1 MPALPS
7 LDRLPRGHR
16 FAPATYDLSHD
27 WVDAYLAA
35 VRDATT
41 PSLAPETVPP
51 VAVLALAVR
60 ALLEQAHLPEG
71 SLHLSQELSCHR
83 AARRG
88 ERVTAEATIV
98 SRGERAGWLLLG
110 IELAVRDAQGGPVVS
125 GRATLGVPAGGGG
138 P

>member
-1 MPALPS
+1 MAALPG
-7 LDRLPRGHR
+7 LDRLPKGHR
-16 FAPATYDLSHD
+16 FAPATYRLTDD

-35 VRDATT
+35 VGDAVT
-41 PSLAPETVPP
+41 PSLAPEVVPP

-60 ALLEQAHLPEG
+60 ALLEQARLPEG
-71 SLHLSQELSCHR
+71 SLHLSQELACHR

-88 ERVTAEATIV
+88 ERVTAEVTIV

-110 IELAVRDAQGGPVVS
+110 IELAVRDERGAPVIS
-125 GRATLGVPAGGGG
+125 GRATLGVPAGSGG